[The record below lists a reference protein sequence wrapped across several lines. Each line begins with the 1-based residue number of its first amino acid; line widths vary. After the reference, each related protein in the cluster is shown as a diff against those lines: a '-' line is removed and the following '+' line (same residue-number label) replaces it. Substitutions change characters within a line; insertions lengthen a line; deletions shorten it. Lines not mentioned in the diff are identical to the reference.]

1 MSNALA
7 MIMAGGGSS
16 GLSVLTEVRADAAV
30 EFAGKF
36 CLIDFPLSNCVNSD
50 IYNVAVL
57 TQYRPQTLNTHIG
70 TGTPWD
76 LDLNQGGVHL
86 LQPYRGGAYGDW
98 QKGTA
103 DAVRRNLDFVME
115 QSEEY
120 VLILSGDHIY
130 SMDYRPL
137 INAHIANNA
146 DVTICVRNVNSFD
159 THRYGMLLV
168 SNDQRVYGYEE
179 KPKRSRSCLANM
191 GIYVFRKDF
200 LVKILTEHNFNDFGR
215 DVLPYVIANHHRVFS
230 YYFPGYWADVGNI
243 QSYWEANMS
252 LLAEEPALDLYDA
265 GWVIHT
271 RSMDQAPVRV
281 GSMAKVSDNILSNG
295 CQVDGEVSHSVVS
308 SGVIIEEGA
317 VVRNSILM
325 RNVHVKAGS
334 VIDRCVID
342 CDCVIG
348 EGSQVG
354 VGEDIVPNGEMPGV
368 LNTGLTV
375 IGKGRTLAPD
385 TVVGRSVIIHPA
397 HGVQRAPEVTGEIA
411 SGASV
416 GEAER

>member
-1 MSNALA
+1 MSNTLA
-7 MIMAGGGSS
+7 MIMAGGGSP

-57 TQYRPQTLNTHIG
+57 TQYRPQTLNSHIG

-86 LQPYRGGAYGDW
+86 LQPYRGGVYGDW

-103 DAVRRNLDFVME
+103 DAVRRNLDFIMA
-115 QSEEY
+115 QNEEY

-137 INAHIANNA
+137 INAHITNNA
-146 DVTICVRNVNSFD
+146 DVTICVRNVSSFD
-159 THRYGMLLV
+159 AHRYGMLLV
-168 SNDQRVYGYEE
+168 NNDQRVYGYEE
-179 KPKRSRSCLANM
+179 KPKRSHSCLANM

-200 LVKILTEHNFNDFGR
+200 LVKILTEHDLNDFGR
-215 DVLPYVIANHHRVFS
+215 DLLPYVISQHHRVFS

-252 LLAEEPALDLYDA
+252 LLAEEPALDLYDS

-271 RSMDQAPVRV
+271 RSMDQAPVRI
-281 GSMAKVSDNILSNG
+281 GYQAKVADNILSNG
-295 CQVDGEVSHSVVS
+295 SKVDGDVSRSVIS
-308 SGVIIEEGA
+308 SGVVIEEGA
-317 VVRNSILM
+317 IVRNSILM
-325 RNVHVKAGS
+325 RGVYVKKGC
-334 VIDRCVID
+334 VIDHCIID

-348 EGSQVG
+348 ENCQVG
-354 VGEDIVPNGEMPGV
+354 VGEDIVPNREMPSV
-368 LNTGLTV
+368 LNTGLTL
-375 IGKGRTLAPD
+375 IGKARILAPG

-397 HGVQRAPEVTGEIA
+397 HGVKIAPEVTGEIG